1 MRDKRE
7 NILPEAASGS
17 IDDHNVNSLIAK
29 PLTFPLTMS
38 DQVFVMFRV
47 FVILN
52 FLSFLKTPMLHIFP
66 IHFEV
71 LFKYEYRVF
80 RKGVLFERQQEFI

>member
-1 MRDKRE
+1 
-7 NILPEAASGS
+7 
-17 IDDHNVNSLIAK
+17 
-29 PLTFPLTMS
+29 MS

>member
-1 MRDKRE
+1 MRC
-7 NILPEAASGS
+7 
-17 IDDHNVNSLIAK
+17 SLESEG
-29 PLTFPLTMS
+29 LTMS